1 VTAQIDEG
9 LDLVST
15 LSHPG
20 KCRIHFFALIDP
32 KTGLEKIG
40 GIKVVPESM
49 AWRQEGAE
57 MDKEQFKALQ
67 RQLTRFERQVG
78 MNHGGLA
85 VLIEQLQTI
94 TKLLGEINQTMKR
107 NAKK

>member
-1 VTAQIDEG
+1 
-9 LDLVST
+9 
-15 LSHPG
+15 
-20 KCRIHFFALIDP
+20 
-32 KTGLEKIG
+32 
-40 GIKVVPESM
+40 
-49 AWRQEGAE
+49 